1 MEASPESS
9 VEDEARGQAQPHMA
23 DAERV
28 MIGALLADNRKI
40 DELPESA
47 LEAHNFYVKSHQ
59 TICDHIL
66 KLHHNRSVPVDK
78 VTLSESL
85 DAAGMLEAV
94 GGVEYLGDLISAGEY
109 APNFDNY
116 ANIVR
121 DLAALRRLIE
131 ETRTIRDSAYDRKDN
146 TADAI
151 IDDAERRIFEL
162 STQYRDK
169 RNSSLR
175 PIKEVVKDVHE
186 RIEVMHERQRE
197 NKSPYTGL
205 VTGYRCLDE
214 ASSGLQ
220 PGELT
225 VLAAR
230 PSVGKT
236 SFALDIVRN
245 VCTRPDEDGNPRAA
259 LFFSLE
265 MSATQLGYRLI
276 SVVSGVDQHLMRI
289 GKVHSDR
296 DWTSLVKSLRS
307 FDMWPLWIDEAT
319 MLTVNDLRSRARQI
333 MRQAE
338 NRGNKMS
345 LIVVD
350 YLQLMIGSRQDRAE
364 NRTLEVSAISRGLK
378 SLARELQ
385 VPVLALSQMSR
396 RVEERT
402 GNRPQLSDLRES
414 GSIEQDADL
423 IVFLAY
429 SQASKNREPQAGTR
443 FIDLIIGKN
452 RNGPIG
458 MHRLL
463 FNQKQTHFTE
473 TYDAVA
479 EHYEEQANPYGD
491 DASAHFS
498 G

>member
-1 MEASPESS
+1 MEAAHDSS
-9 VEDEARGQAQPHMA
+9 VEDAARGQAQPHMA
-23 DAERV
+23 EAERV

-40 DELPESA
+40 DELPQSA
-47 LEAHNFYVKSHQ
+47 LEPHNFYVKSHQ
-59 TICDHIL
+59 IICEHIL
-66 KLHHNRSVPVDK
+66 RLHHTRSVPVDL

-85 DAAGMLEAV
+85 DAAGMLDIV
-94 GGVEYLGDLISAGEY
+94 GGAEYLGDLISAGEY

-116 ANIVR
+116 ASIVR

-131 ETRTIRDSAYDRKDN
+131 ETRAIRDSAYERGDN
-146 TADAI
+146 SADAI

-162 STQYRDK
+162 SSQYRDK

-175 PIKEVVKDVHE
+175 PIQEIVRDVHN
-186 RIEVMHERQRE
+186 RIQEMHERQE
-197 NKSPYTGL
+197 NQQSPYTGL
-205 VTGYRCLDE
+205 VTGYKCLDD

-245 VCTRPDEDGNPRAA
+245 VCTNPDEEGKQRAA

-265 MSATQLGYRLI
+265 MSATQLGYRLT
-276 SVVSGVDQHLMRI
+276 SVVSGVDQHSMRI
-289 GKVHSDR
+289 GKLKSASD
-296 DWTSLVKSLRS
+296 WASLIKGLHS
-307 FDMWPLWIDEAT
+307 FDEWPLWIDEAT

-338 NRGNKMS
+338 SAGHKMG
-345 LIVVD
+345 LVVVD
-350 YLQLMIGSRQDRAE
+350 YLQLMIGSRQDRTE

-396 RVEERT
+396 RIEERT

-423 IVFLAY
+423 IVFLAR
-429 SQASKNREPQAGTR
+429 SQPTKDDEPVHGTSR
-443 FIDLIIGKN
+443 IDLIIGKN
-452 RNGPIG
+452 RNGPVG
-458 MHRLL
+458 LHKLL
-463 FNQKQTHFTE
+463 FNQRQTHFTE
-473 TYDAVA
+473 LGNATEHDFEAANRPYDDPTD
-479 EHYEEQANPYGD
+479 HYT
-491 DASAHFS
+491 S
-498 G
+498 